1 MQILQNR
8 ENGPRPIYPVH
19 GAGLII
25 TAPTSEAPNG
35 YIALGLRAG
44 NVYPNTLHLIA
55 GSLIFDPTDSSESLQ
70 SLFYKSVLKR
80 ETQVNLNDIRETSLF
95 ARLIDR
101 GLTPGDILYAFR
113 VILKLSK
120 EDLQNTMGDN
130 GSSNQHTS
138 FTFIR
143 NDRDGILDALR
154 KLYKGKTTNDRNRTI
169 EQIEIL
175 HPAALALAAHCE
187 IPVVELQKIAEA
199 AGKS

>member
-1 MQILQNR
+1 MPCSSTSVFGPLFLSHSPQELRQISY
-8 ENGPRPIYPVH
+8 EPIPRAV
-19 GAGLII
+19 
-25 TAPTSEAPNG
+25 SEKMG
-35 YIALGLRAG
+35 
-44 NVYPNTLHLIA
+44 
-55 GSLIFDPTDSSESLQ
+55 
-70 SLFYKSVLKR
+70 
-80 ETQVNLNDIRETSLF
+80 
-95 ARLIDR
+95 
-101 GLTPGDILYAFR
+101 
-113 VILKLSK
+113 K

-130 GSSNQHTS
+130 RSSNQHTS